1 MEKQKYITRYEAEEG
16 NSYTFRGWR
25 LCVTRQGERFVRYF
39 SDLKCG
45 GPEKALSRA
54 LEMRDELL
62 AELDRKEGQ
71 AESVFREFRR
81 RPCGGNLCQPE
92 EEKEGNSLDLSGESG
107 KLRGQL

>member
-1 MEKQKYITRYEAEEG
+1 MLHKITSNDMEKQKYITRYEAEKG

-45 GPEKALSRA
+45 GPEKALARA

-62 AELDRKEGQ
+62 AELARKAGQ
-71 AESVFREFRR
+71 SDMIFREFRR
-81 RPCGGNLCQPE
+81 RPYGQELCQPE
-92 EEKEGNSLDLSGESG
+92 EEKE
-107 KLRGQL
+107 